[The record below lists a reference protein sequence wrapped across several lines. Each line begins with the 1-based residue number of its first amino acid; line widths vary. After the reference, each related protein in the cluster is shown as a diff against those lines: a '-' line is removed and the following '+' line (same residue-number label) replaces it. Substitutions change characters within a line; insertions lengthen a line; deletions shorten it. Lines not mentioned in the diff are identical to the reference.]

1 MAIRVK
7 HEGNI
12 TSRVVASSLG
22 GKGKRQAEDAARLVQ
37 IQNQAD
43 IAAQDRASRES
54 MHTSGT
60 AAHLAASG
68 LRGAPGIMGA
78 PSGPSGL
85 ISPPGIR
92 GGGGQ
97 RFSVDSAPYD
107 DRPYPEEAPVKT
119 GYTDKQR
126 EEFNALSEALVR
138 AEQSGDYTPEE
149 LKELR
154 RQVTARQLGIQPV
167 RIMGKES
174 AYPDGQGIG
183 EIWTLDNGTV
193 VTRNSKG
200 DVSKIADARNE
211 GGMPNEKAFQ
221 MAFKMAS
228 DEAGAKKDGVVTMAR
243 VKEIMGQIQA
253 TISGGAVD
261 EGGGE
266 SQIPY
271 SFMDDFFGFSE
282 HYGSKFAPAPK
293 AADDGAK
300 DDPAKKWRVN

>member
-7 HEGNI
+7 HEGNV

-60 AAHLAASG
+60 AAHLAAAG

-85 ISPPGIR
+85 ISPPGMR

-107 DRPYPEEAPVKT
+107 DRPYPEGAPVKT

-138 AEQSGDYTPEE
+138 AEQSGDYTPDEM
-149 LKELR
+149 KELR
-154 RQVTARQLGIQPV
+154 RQVTEAQLGIKPV

-200 DVSKIADARNE
+200 DVSKIAD
-211 GGMPNEKAFQ
+211 GMSNEKAFQ
-221 MAFKMAS
+221 MAFKMAG
-228 DEAGAKKDGVVTMAR
+228 DEGGAVSMAR
-243 VKEIMGQIQA
+243 VKEIMGLIQA
-253 TISGGAVD
+253 TISGGASD
-261 EGGGE
+261 GGGGK

-282 HYGSKFAPAPK
+282 HYGPKAAPAPK
-293 AADDGAK
+293 ADDDGAK
-300 DDPAKKWRVN
+300 DDPAKKWRVR